1 MSMIYSISLLLLLL
15 GTGDGFLHQAV
26 RIRRKSCSTLPFSIS
41 NRVNI
46 INVNINTHISGHQ
59 KYAGTAQSSSSSLPS
74 LPQLPSLA
82 SSSSS
87 SRLVQRLYGKSDD
100 ENINDDSVRNLVEK
114 TDIENESN
122 VLIKQW
128 KSLSPENKEDI
139 RTTSISFVVALFIR
153 CFIIEPR
160 FIPSLSMFPTF
171 DVGDQLLVDK
181 VTRMKEYQ
189 RRDVVVF
196 NPSQTYIEL
205 TGNKEALIK
214 RIVGVG
220 GDSIEIKDSRVYVNG
235 VEQDEP
241 YVNEKPDYE
250 LPVMK
255 VPPGYLLVLGDNRN
269 HSFDSHIWGFLP
281 SENVIG
287 RAVVKYWPP
296 WRVGLVE

>member
-1 MSMIYSISLLLLLL
+1 MDRYFLTIFYLIGLLLLLCD
-15 GTGDGFLHQAV
+15 TGDGFLHHAAV
-26 RIRRKSCSTLPFSIS
+26 NSGRGSSFPALTTSLYHMNKA
-41 NRVNI
+41 NI
-46 INVNINTHISGHQ
+46 ININTNLYIRNCRE
-59 KYAGTAQSSSSSLPS
+59 AMTIGTSFP
-74 LPQLPSLA
+74 
-82 SSSSS
+82 SSS
-87 SRLVQRLYGKSDD
+87 SRRMSQRLYGSNEEDD
-100 ENINDDSVRNLVEK
+100 VDDGSIGKLVEK
-114 TDIENESN
+114 TNIENESN
-122 VLIKQW
+122 IFMRQW
-128 KSLSPENKEDI
+128 MNLSPENRDDI
-139 RTTSISFVVALFIR
+139 RTTTFSFLFALFIR

-181 VTRMKEYQ
+181 VSRMKQYQ
-189 RRDVVVF
+189 RKDVIVF
-196 NPSQTYIEL
+196 NPSDTYTEL

-214 RIVGVG
+214 RIVGIA
-220 GDSIEIKDSRVYVNG
+220 GDSVEIKNNRVYVNG

-241 YVNEKPDYE
+241 YVNERPDYE
-250 LPVMK
+250 LPLLK

>member
-1 MSMIYSISLLLLLL
+1 MNVLVFYLISLLLLC
-15 GTGDGFLHQAV
+15 GVEPGDSFFLQQAARFGPTV
-26 RIRRKSCSTLPFSIS
+26 VSF
-41 NRVNI
+41 
-46 INVNINTHISGHQ
+46 
-59 KYAGTAQSSSSSLPS
+59 SSSSVPPPPS
-74 LPQLPSLA
+74 SPCTYQINDRLNINSWKTA
-82 SSSSS
+82 RVTGSTTTSSSS
-87 SRLVQRLYGKSDD
+87 SRLYGRNEEDEDRSIRKLVDD
-100 ENINDDSVRNLVEK
+100 
-114 TDIENESN
+114 TDIENEGN
-122 VLIKQW
+122 LIIRQW

-139 RTTSISFVVALFIR
+139 STTSISFIIALFIR

-181 VTRMKEYQ
+181 VSRNHNYL
-189 RRDVVVF
+189 RRDVIVF
-196 NPSQTYIEL
+196 NPSQTYTEL

-214 RIVGVG
+214 RIVAIA
-220 GDSIEIKDSRVYVNG
+220 GDSIEVRSSKVYVNG
-235 VEQDEP
+235 IEQDEP
-241 YVNEKPDYE
+241 YVYEKPEYD
-250 LPVMK
+250 LPLMK